1 MAFILGVVFFVVVV
15 GVIDTRLP
23 WPKPDRDSRA

>member
-15 GVIDTRLP
+15 DLIDARLP
-23 WPKPDRDSRA
+23 WPRPDRRPRA